1 MSGGATG
8 AAMPAGNPA
17 ETARALGS
25 GQGIRP
31 PTTEKPPGLAALD
44 RAQKAAI
51 VIGALGPEAAGP
63 LLGAM
68 DEGNLRSFTAAMARL
83 QRVDHEIVR
92 HVIAE
97 FLDAIRQQD
106 TIVRGGL
113 GKAREVLEP
122 YVAEGL
128 LNRLL
133 DDVDSPSASNVWKKL
148 GKVSEEALA
157 EFLAR
162 EHPQTAA
169 VILSKLS
176 SEHAGKVLNRL
187 EPDRAREVVQGI
199 TRAQTLDTAVIE
211 AIGVSVSRDFLATNQ
226 HATPRRN
233 PAERVGAI
241 MNFVSN
247 ETRDSILGHFEEHQP
262 DFAEEIRRKMFTFE
276 DIPKRLVPRDMAL
289 VVREADREQLLRALR
304 YAAEQGSP
312 AVDFVF
318 SGISSRIAD
327 QLRGEM
333 AEMEKP
339 RRKDGENA
347 QTAVVAAIRALENR
361 GEVRLLA
368 PEEE

>member
-1 MSGGATG
+1 
-8 AAMPAGNPA
+8 
-17 ETARALGS
+17 
-25 GQGIRP
+25 
-31 PTTEKPPGLAALD
+31 
-44 RAQKAAI
+44 
-51 VIGALGPEAAGP
+51 
-63 LLGAM
+63 
-68 DEGNLRSFTAAMARL
+68 
-83 QRVDHEIVR
+83 
-92 HVIAE
+92 
-97 FLDAIRQQD
+97 
-106 TIVRGGL
+106 
-113 GKAREVLEP
+113 
-122 YVAEGL
+122 
-128 LNRLL
+128 
-133 DDVDSPSASNVWKKL
+133 
-148 GKVSEEALA
+148 
-157 EFLAR
+157 
-162 EHPQTAA
+162 
-169 VILSKLS
+169 
-176 SEHAGKVLNRL
+176 
-187 EPDRAREVVQGI
+187 VQGI

-276 DIPKRLVPRDMAL
+276 DIPKRLAPRDMAL

-312 AVDFVF
+312 AVDFLF

>member
-1 MSGGATG
+1 TQ
-8 AAMPAGNPA
+8 AADPARMPAREEPQPRLPKPA
-17 ETARALGS
+17 MLR
-25 GQGIRP
+25 Q
-31 PTTEKPPGLAALD
+31 LD

-51 VIGALGPEAAGP
+51 VVAALGPDAAGP
-63 LLGAM
+63 LLETL
-68 DEGNLRSFTAAMARL
+68 DEGSLRNFTAAMARL
-83 QRVDHEIVR
+83 RRVDHEVVR

-106 TIVRGGL
+106 SIVRGGL

-128 LNRLL
+128 LSRLL

-169 VILSKLS
+169 VIISKLS
-176 SEHAGKVLNRL
+176 SEHAGKVLNRF

-199 TRAQTLDTAVIE
+199 TRTQTLDTAVIE

-247 ETRDSILGHFEEHQP
+247 ETRDAVLGHFEEHQP

-276 DIPKRLVPRDMAL
+276 DIPKRLAPRDMAL
-289 VVREADREQLLRALR
+289 LVREADRDELLRALR
-304 YAAEQGSP
+304 YAADQGSP
-312 AVDFVF
+312 AVDFIF

-327 QLRGEM
+327 QLRIEM
-333 AEMEKP
+333 AEIEKP
-339 RRKDGENA
+339 RRKEGEDA
-347 QTAVVAAIRALENR
+347 QTAVVGAVRALEAR
-361 GEVRLLA
+361 GEIKLLSI
-368 PEEE
+368 EEE